1 MTKPDPLDLARLI
14 SSVQTIEVAVA
25 SQFHIAV
32 GDIRSEC
39 RRQEFAVPRHVVM
52 WLARDLTQ
60 LTLPQIGRAM
70 NRDHASVLH
79 GVRRVEREIN
89 DSVGFRAVVTGL
101 QQLLLPLVGPSPTMI
116 DAIIEEVVR
125 LYQPMIT
132 AAIRRELET
141 VVGTDQISPL
151 MSSSR

>member
-1 MTKPDPLDLARLI
+1 
-14 SSVQTIEVAVA
+14 
-25 SQFHIAV
+25 
-32 GDIRSEC
+32 
-39 RRQEFAVPRHVVM
+39 M

-151 MSSSR
+151 MSPSR